1 MMERVKKL
9 IDAGLAIPAA
19 IKAALAM
26 PLTEFA
32 EKYGLPHSSLVNHV
46 NAIVRPSDDTIAALV
61 AELGGTENE
70 WRELLW
76 QAMKPAHLAAS

>member
-1 MMERVKKL
+1 MEQVKKL
-9 IDAGLAIPAA
+9 IEAGLPIPAA
-19 IKAALAM
+19 IKHALKM

-32 EKYGLPHSSLVNHV
+32 EKYGLSHTAVVNHV
-46 NAIVRPSDDTIAALV
+46 NAIVRPSDETITALA